1 MAWARIFLFLGATL
15 CRIFFFCGVKNHLKE
30 DRRSYIRIII
40 LSRVYNKPTQRPV
53 LNWLV
58 SLIGRALHR
67 YRRGQ
72 GFESRISLT
81 FFFFR
86 LSFRNCKSCVS
97 NCDDVPSN
105 RVGSVCIGDFPLIF
119 PYFPTLVG
127 PRTRITHGLQ
137 SLMGCILPHDA
148 LQVPKL
154 LVVVAQHCQHGHH
167 NSANIVSTTMLGVFA
182 YVFT

>member
-1 MAWARIFLFLGATL
+1 MACAIIFLFLSATL

-30 DRRSYIRIII
+30 DRRSYFRIII
-40 LSRVYNKPTQRPV
+40 LSRIYNKPTQRPV

-58 SLIGRALHR
+58 SLVGRALHR

-81 FFFFR
+81 IFFFR
-86 LSFRNCKSCVS
+86 LSFRNCKSCVR

-119 PYFPTLVG
+119 PYFPTLLG
-127 PRTRITHGLQ
+127 PRTRITHRVLQ
-137 SLMGCILPHDA
+137 MVSKVLWV
-148 LQVPKL
+148 VPFPTMHYRS
-154 LVVVAQHCQHGHH
+154 QHCW
-167 NSANIVSTTMLGVFA
+167 
-182 YVFT
+182 

>member
-15 CRIFFFCGVKNHLKE
+15 CRIFFFAE
-30 DRRSYIRIII
+30 WRIIWRRIVAAIFASSSYIYI
-40 LSRVYNKPTQRPV
+40 YNKPTQRPV

-72 GFESRISLT
+72 RFESRISLT

-86 LSFRNCKSCVS
+86 LSFCNCKSCVR

-119 PYFPTLVG
+119 SYFPTLLG

-154 LVVVAQHCQHGHH
+154 LVVVAHHCQHGHH
-167 NSANIVSTTMLGVFA
+167 NSANIVSTTMLGVSA
-182 YVFT
+182 YVFR

>member
-1 MAWARIFLFLGATL
+1 MGGFWLARIFFGPMACAIIFLFLSATL

-30 DRRSYIRIII
+30 DRRSYFRIII
-40 LSRVYNKPTQRPV
+40 LSRIYNKPTQRPV

-58 SLIGRALHR
+58 SLVGRALHR

-81 FFFFR
+81 IFFFR
-86 LSFRNCKSCVS
+86 LSFRNCKSCVR

-119 PYFPTLVG
+119 PYFPTLLG
-127 PRTRITHGLQ
+127 PRTRITHRVLQ
-137 SLMGCILPHDA
+137 MVSKVLW
-148 LQVPKL
+148 
-154 LVVVAQHCQHGHH
+154 VV
-167 NSANIVSTTMLGVFA
+167 SFPTMH
-182 YVFT
+182 YRSQNCW

>member
-1 MAWARIFLFLGATL
+1 MQPFVG
-15 CRIFFFCGVKNHLKE
+15 FFFCGVKNHLKE

-81 FFFFR
+81 IFFFR
-86 LSFRNCKSCVS
+86 LSFRNCKSCVR
-97 NCDDVPSN
+97 NCDDAPSN
-105 RVGSVCIGDFPLIF
+105 RVGSVWIGDFPLIF
-119 PYFPTLVG
+119 PYCWGHARVLHIAYYRWSPKSYGLYPSPRCTTGPNIVGSCCTPLPT
-127 PRTRITHGLQ
+127 RTPQL
-137 SLMGCILPHDA
+137 S
-148 LQVPKL
+148 
-154 LVVVAQHCQHGHH
+154 QHC
-167 NSANIVSTTMLGVFA
+167 
-182 YVFT
+182 